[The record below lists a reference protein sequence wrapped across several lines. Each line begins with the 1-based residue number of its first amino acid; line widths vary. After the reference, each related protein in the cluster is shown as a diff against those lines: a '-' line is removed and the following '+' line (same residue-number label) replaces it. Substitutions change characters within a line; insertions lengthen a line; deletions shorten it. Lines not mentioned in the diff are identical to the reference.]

1 METAADAVAPLRGF
15 VQDLTRLAAAG
26 RSEPEL
32 LAAVAPALAGL
43 VAEDGW
49 LAEAFRRPHPEH
61 YQQYLLHCDPLERFS
76 VVSFVWGP
84 GQRTPVHDHGVWGAV
99 GLLQGAELVRDFLR
113 DAAGRLEPG
122 AERRLEPG
130 EVVTFT
136 PDAGD
141 IHAVR
146 NAFDDRVSISIHVY
160 GGNIGAQRR
169 RVFDAETG
177 AAKPFVSGYAAAV
190 QPNLWDRSAAVR
202 AGG

>member
-15 VQDLTRLAAAG
+15 VQDLTRLVAEG

-43 VAEDGW
+43 VSEGGW
-49 LAEAFRRPHPEH
+49 LAEDFRRPHPDY

-99 GLLQGAELVRDFLR
+99 GMLQGAELVRDYER
-113 DAAGRLEPG
+113 DAGERLRPG
-122 AERRLEPG
+122 TERRLEPG

-136 PDAGD
+136 PGAGD

-169 RVFDAETG
+169 RVFDSETG
-177 AAKPFVSGYAAAV
+177 APKPFVSGYAAAV

>member
-1 METAADAVAPLRGF
+1 METAADPLAPLRGF
-15 VQDLTRLAAAG
+15 VQEVTRLAEAG

-32 LAAVAPALAGL
+32 LAAVAPGLAAL
-43 VAEDGW
+43 VAEEGW
-49 LAEAFRRPHPEH
+49 LAEDFRRPHPDY

-99 GLLQGAELVRDFLR
+99 GLLQGAELVRDYCR
-113 DAAGRLEPG
+113 DAAGRLQPG
-122 AERRLEPG
+122 SERRLEPG

-136 PDAGD
+136 PAEGD

-169 RVFDAETG
+169 HVFDAETG

-190 QPNLWDRSAAVR
+190 QPNLWDRSAAMR
-202 AGG
+202 AGA